1 MSSKHLLANYQ
12 ALMHTFSTNHEY
24 EISERSSDFY
34 MVGEMKKH
42 VFVTRVIPKEGLSII
57 TRDFETSVWHDEIPP
72 SKEEIIQNARHCDGM
87 VTLLTDQ
94 IDAEIMDSLP
104 NLKVIAQYAVGY
116 DNIDLEYATSKGIII
131 TNTPGVLT
139 ETTADL
145 TWALILSASRRIV
158 EADAYVRAGRW
169 KVAWGPELLLG
180 SDIHGATLGIVGM
193 GRIGKA
199 VARRAHG
206 FNMRILYTSRSI
218 DEKDSDSIEMLHAKR
233 VELLFLLK
241 ESDIV
246 SLHVPLTPQT
256 RHMIGKDEMAIM
268 KPGAIL
274 INTSRGSIIDEQA
287 LYDALKSGHLGAAG
301 LDVFAD
307 EPIKPENPLLS
318 LTNIV
323 IVPHIGSA
331 STQTRSTM
339 AKMCAENL
347 RIALN
352 GERPPNIVNPK
363 VL

>member
-1 MSSKHLLANYQ
+1 MSMNLLRRTLFNFQ
-12 ALMHTFSTNHEY
+12 S
-24 EISERSSDFY
+24 
-34 MVGEMKKH
+34 VGEMKKR
-42 VFVTRVIPKEGLSII
+42 VFVTRKIPKEGLDII
-57 TRDFETSVWHDEIPP
+57 TREFKTSVWPDEVPP
-72 SKEEIIQNARHCDGM
+72 SKEEIVQNSKDCEGM
-87 VTLLTDQ
+87 VTLLSDP
-94 IDAEIMDSLP
+94 IDAEIIDSLP

-116 DNIDLEYATSKGIII
+116 DNIDLEHATSKGIIV

-158 EADAYVRAGRW
+158 EADAYVKAGHW

-180 SDIHGATLGIVGM
+180 LDIHGATLGIVGM

-199 VARRAHG
+199 VAKRASG

-218 DEKDSDSIEMLHAKR
+218 HEKDTDLIKTLHAQE
-233 VELLFLLK
+233 VELPILLR

-256 RHMIGKDEMAIM
+256 KYMIGKDEMALM

-274 INTSRGSIIDEQA
+274 INTSRGPVIDEQA

-323 IVPHIGSA
+323 VVPHIGSA
-331 STQTRSTM
+331 STQTRSIM

-347 RIALN
+347 RRALN
-352 GERPPNIVNPK
+352 GERPPNIVNPE